1 MARRKLDLELRP
13 FRQAGREKNPTNAL
27 LRTVRQVLR
36 VPVAEIAGK
45 MGVSESAVF
54 EFEVIEG
61 KGSIKLSTISRVAE
75 AMGCKLVYGIVPRG
89 GKKLEDLAE
98 ERLWTALLK
107 VTTEVSDE

>member
-1 MARRKLDLELRP
+1 
-13 FRQAGREKNPTNAL
+13 
-27 LRTVRQVLR
+27 
-36 VPVAEIAGK
+36 
-45 MGVSESAVF
+45 
-54 EFEVIEG
+54 
-61 KGSIKLSTISRVAE
+61 VAE